1 MDSLRFI
8 LLVAFGLVS
17 LMLWQT
23 WQQDYAPAPAE
34 TETATATTETAP
46 ASDDDESGIPD
57 LPESEDTTP
66 AAPVAES
73 ETDSGRTIQVK
84 TDVFEITIDTRGG
97 TLTEVRLPQY
107 PVSVDQPE
115 QPYVMMT
122 EAGPRHYI
130 AQGGLLSEQSAPSHK
145 TAFQAERDEYRLQP
159 GEDRLEVRL
168 TWQDDDGIAVDKV
181 YVFQRDSYVIDV
193 RYEVRNNSD
202 SAWQGWA
209 YGQLQRNDP
218 NTGGMRLIYTY
229 TGAAL
234 SSPEDRYQ
242 KIDFDDMRDQP
253 IDRRITN
260 GWAAMLEHYFVSALL
275 PGSED
280 AAYRYYSLALNRD
293 TADALYVIGTTT
305 PPLNLE
311 PAAEGELQHRLY
323 IGPKLQ
329 HRLEVLAPSLDLTV
343 DYGILW
349 FIAKPLFWGLE
360 KLHALT
366 GNWGVAIILLTLLI
380 KIAFYKLSAAG
391 YRSMARMRHVQPRL
405 LALRER
411 YANDKQRLNQAMMDL
426 YKQEKINPL
435 GGCLPILVQIPV
447 FIALY
452 WVLLESVELRQ
463 APFFLWL
470 RDLSIPDPYFVLP
483 LIMGV
488 TMFLQQKL
496 NPTPVDPVQEKIMM
510 SLPVVFTVFFAFF
523 PAGLVLYW
531 VVNNVLSIG
540 QQWLI
545 TRNLE
550 KSSAET

>member
-1 MDSLRFI
+1 MDTLRFI

-17 LMLWQT
+17 LMIWQT
-23 WQQDYAPAPAE
+23 WQQDYAPPPSRTAQEPETGAPSE
-34 TETATATTETAP
+34 PEDAT
-46 ASDDDESGIPD
+46 GVPD
-57 LPESEDTTP
+57 LPEATDTAP
-66 AAPVAES
+66 AIADTEP
-73 ETDSGRTIQVK
+73 SGGKTITVS
-84 TDVFEITIDTRGG
+84 TDVFEIHIDTQGG
-97 TLTEVRLPQY
+97 TLREVRLPQY
-107 PVSVDQPE
+107 PVSVRLPD

-122 EAGPRHYI
+122 DDRAQFYV

-145 TAFQAERDEYRLQP
+145 DLLQAEQDSYVLAP
-159 GEDRLEVRL
+159 GQDQLEVRL
-168 TWQDDDGIAVDKV
+168 SWRDDTGVVVDKI
-181 YVFQRDSYVIDV
+181 YVFHRGSYAIDV
-193 RYEVRNNSD
+193 GYAVRNNSNT
-202 SAWQGWA
+202 AWKGWA
-209 YGQLQRNDP
+209 YGQLQRSDP
-218 NTGGMRLIYTY
+218 DGGGMRLIYTY

-234 SSPEDRYQ
+234 SSPDNRYN
-242 KIDFDDMRDQP
+242 KISFDDMRDKA

-260 GWAAMLEHYFVSALL
+260 GWAAMLQHYFVSALL
-275 PGSED
+275 PASRDEP
-280 AAYRYYSLALNRD
+280 YRYYSLVLDRD
-293 TADALYVIGTTT
+293 TGNARNTRYVIGATT

-311 PAAEGELQHRLY
+311 PGAEGELKHRLY
-323 IGPKLQ
+323 IGPKRQ
-329 HRLEVLAPSLDLTV
+329 DRLKALAPGLDLTV

-349 FIAKPLFWGLE
+349 FIAKPLFWALD
-360 KLHALT
+360 KLHTLV
-366 GNWGVAIILLTLLI
+366 GNWGVAIILLTLFI
-380 KIAFYKLSAAG
+380 KIAFYHLSAAG
-391 YRSMARMRHVQPRL
+391 YRSMAKMRRVQPRL

-435 GGCLPILVQIPV
+435 GGCLPIVVQIPV

-463 APFFLWL
+463 APLFLWIQ
-470 RDLSIPDPYFVLP
+470 DLSIPDPYFVLP

-488 TMFLQQKL
+488 TMFIQQKL

-531 VVNNVLSIG
+531 VVNNVLSIA

-550 KSSAET
+550 QGSQKA